1 MKNTHH
7 NTTKEVNTMNTADDT
22 IPPLVLDA
30 IPEHSRKAVEF
41 LLENQKFLVKENA
54 RLREELRSR

>member
-7 NTTKEVNTMNTADDT
+7 NTTEEVNTMNTTDT

-54 RLREELRSR
+54 RLRAELQSR